1 MNNEYVRLLIFLTII
16 ISQWTLGYHKLKKM
30 GFVIPVVFY
39 IWVFTMIVPHLY
51 KLTWWKA
58 PILLVLLVAL
68 GGILYSTWRSGYK
81 EKEKKISKEI
91 EKMKAQD
98 MK

>member
-1 MNNEYVRLLIFLTII
+1 MNSEYMRLLIFLVII
-16 ISQWTLGYHKLKKM
+16 ISQWTLGYNKLKKL

-39 IWVFTMIVPHLY
+39 AWVFTVIFPHLS
-51 KLTWWKA
+51 KLTWIKA
-58 PILLVLLVAL
+58 PILLVLLALL
-68 GGILYSTWRSGYK
+68 GGILYSTWQSGYK
-81 EKEKKISKEI
+81 EKEKKINKEL